1 MAINKNPQKIVK
13 EGKAAFKKGNY
24 DKASQLFLEARE
36 AYLASGETLAAAE
49 MANNQSV
56 AFLQSGNANAA
67 LEVVNGTDE
76 IFAEA
81 GDRHRQALALGNKAA
96 ALEELESLEEAAET
110 YESSANILKE
120 IGENDLRASVMQ
132 SLSAVQLKQGRQLQ
146 ALATM
151 QTGLE
156 NVQHPNPKQ
165 RVVKK
170 LLQIPFNFMN
180 RK

>member
-1 MAINKNPQKIVK
+1 MSLYNNPQKLEK
-13 EGKAAFKKGNY
+13 KGKAAFKNGNY
-24 DKASQLFLEARE
+24 NEASQLFLKARE
-36 AYLASGETLAAAE
+36 AYLVSEEYLAAAE

-56 AFLQSGNANAA
+56 ALLQSGNADAA
-67 LEVVNGTDE
+67 LEVVSGTDE

-96 ALEELESLEEAAET
+96 ALEEIGSLDAAAEA
-110 YESSANILKE
+110 YETSATILKE

-151 QTGLE
+151 QSGLE
-156 NVQHPNPKQ
+156 NVQRPNPKQ

-170 LLQIPFNFMN
+170 LLQIPFNFMT

>member
-1 MAINKNPQKIVK
+1 MSVNNNPQKLEK
-13 EGKAAFKKGNY
+13 KGKAAFKSGNY
-24 DKASQLFLEARE
+24 DEASQLFLEARD
-36 AYLASGETLAAAE
+36 AYLASEEILAAAE

-56 AFLQSGNANAA
+56 ALLQSGNAEAA

-76 IFAEA
+76 TFAEA
-81 GDRHRQALALGNKAA
+81 GDKRRQALALGNKAA
-96 ALEELESLEEAAET
+96 ALEELGSLDEAAEA
-110 YESSANILKE
+110 YETSANILKE

-132 SLSAVQLKQGRQLQ
+132 SLSAVQLRQGRQLL

-151 QTGLE
+151 RSGLE
-156 NVQHPNPKQ
+156 NVEHPNPQQ